1 MEILVY
7 KTPGC
12 GHCVKI
18 DELMKRAKLEYTSV
32 VVGKD
37 ITREEFIQK
46 YPQATGYPYT
56 IIDDQPVGGLVEV
69 IKVFVDKK
77 LVSSKTNG

>member
-1 MEILVY
+1 MDIYIY

-12 GHCVKI
+12 SYCVKI
-18 DELMKRAKLEYTSV
+18 DELMRRANLDYTSI

-37 ITREEFIQK
+37 ITREEFVQK

-56 IIDDQPVGGLVEV
+56 VIDGEPIGGLMQV
-69 IKVFVDKK
+69 IKLFVDKK